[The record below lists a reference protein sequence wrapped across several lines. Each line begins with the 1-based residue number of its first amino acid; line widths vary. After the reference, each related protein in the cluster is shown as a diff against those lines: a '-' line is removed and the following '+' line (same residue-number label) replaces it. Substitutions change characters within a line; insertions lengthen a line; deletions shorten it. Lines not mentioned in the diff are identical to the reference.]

1 MIDYAVINPA
11 TGETLA
17 TYDTFTD
24 AQVEDA
30 IARAASAATTWAAT
44 SPAERA
50 TVIRRIAELHR
61 ERKDELGAI
70 IVREMGKP
78 IAAAVG
84 EVEFAADIIEFY
96 ADNIEKI
103 TADQPLDIV
112 GDGTA
117 VVRRAPLGALLG
129 IMPWNFPAYQV
140 ARFAA
145 PNLAIGNTIIL
156 KHAPQCPESA
166 AAIEA
171 IYRDAG
177 LPDGGYVNV
186 YATNEQAAT
195 IIADPRV
202 HGVSVT
208 GSERAGA
215 AVAEVAGRNLKKVA
229 LELGGSDPFIV
240 LSTDDLDAVVQNAVD
255 ARLDNNGQ
263 SCNGA
268 KRFIVVDELYDAF
281 LEKFVAKMGE
291 VGPGDPMA
299 GEAAYG
305 VLSSAQAAETLEGQV
320 KKAVDG
326 GAQVLVGKVGDLL
339 ELADVVRAGGG
350 LDDEWQARALQDTRA
365 LDGVAP
371 RAADLPES
379 IVTIRIE
386 RVEREREASRARLQ
400 QPGGDVLRDADAVG
414 ADHHP
419 EPPLRGTLD
428 DGQDVAAKER
438 LAAGQDGDALGG
450 NGRDLVDEFEVDCVL
465 DDGVSVGL
473 DALDVFGDG
482 RRIQGHCHGL
492 KRRLRA

>member
-1 MIDYAVINPA
+1 MTDYAVINPA

-24 AQVEDA
+24 AQIEDA
-30 IARAASAATTWAAT
+30 VARAASAAVTWAAT
-44 SPAERA
+44 APADRA
-50 TVIRRIAELHR
+50 VVIRRIAELHR
-61 ERKDELGAI
+61 SRKDELAAI

-103 TADQPLDIV
+103 TADQPIDIL

-145 PNLAIGNTIIL
+145 PNLAIGNPIIL

-166 AAIEA
+166 AALEA

-195 IIADPRV
+195 IIADSRV

-240 LSTDDLDAVVQNAVD
+240 LSADDLDAVVQSAVD

-268 KRFIVVDELYDAF
+268 KRFIVIDGLYDEFAT
-281 LEKFVAKMGE
+281 KFAAGLSAISAQDPTREETVL
-291 VGPGDPMA
+291 GPLSS
-299 GEAAYG
+299 EAAAAR
-305 VLSSAQAAETLEGQV
+305 LQEQIDTALAQGATLLT
-320 KKAVDG
+320 G
-326 GAQVLVGKVGDLL
+326 GTRKGTFFAPTV
-339 ELADVVRAGGG
+339 LADVTPEMDVYREELFGPAAVVYRVADEDAAVALANDTSFGLGSYVFTTDAEQAERVANGIEAGMVYVNLVLADSPELPFGG
-350 LDDEWQARALQDTRA
+350 VKRSGTSRELGL
-365 LDGVAP
+365 L
-371 RAADLPES
+371 AADEFVNKKL
-379 IVTIRIE
+379 IRK
-386 RVEREREASRARLQ
+386 
-400 QPGGDVLRDADAVG
+400 G
-414 ADHHP
+414 
-419 EPPLRGTLD
+419 
-428 DGQDVAAKER
+428 
-438 LAAGQDGDALGG
+438 
-450 NGRDLVDEFEVDCVL
+450 
-465 DDGVSVGL
+465 
-473 DALDVFGDG
+473 
-482 RRIQGHCHGL
+482 
-492 KRRLRA
+492 

>member
-268 KRFIVVDELYDAF
+268 KRFIVVDGLYEEF
-281 LEKFVAKMGE
+281 TSKFVASLAAVSAE
-291 VGPGDPMA
+291 DPTQEDTVLGP
-299 GEAAYG
+299 
-305 VLSSAQAAETLEGQV
+305 LSSLAAAERLQEQVDTAVSQGATLLTGGTREGAFFAPTV
-320 KKAVDG
+320 
-326 GAQVLVGKVGDLL
+326 
-339 ELADVVRAGGG
+339 LADVTPAMDVYREELFGPAAVVYRVADEDAAVALANDTSFGLGSYVFTTDAEQAERVANGIEAGMVYVNLVLADSPELPFGG
-350 LDDEWQARALQDTRA
+350 VKRSGTSRELGL
-365 LDGVAP
+365 L
-371 RAADLPES
+371 AADEFVNKKL
-379 IVTIRIE
+379 IR
-386 RVEREREASRARLQ
+386 
-400 QPGGDVLRDADAVG
+400 
-414 ADHHP
+414 
-419 EPPLRGTLD
+419 
-428 DGQDVAAKER
+428 VA
-438 LAAGQDGDALGG
+438 
-450 NGRDLVDEFEVDCVL
+450 
-465 DDGVSVGL
+465 
-473 DALDVFGDG
+473 
-482 RRIQGHCHGL
+482 
-492 KRRLRA
+492 

>member
-30 IARAASAATTWAAT
+30 IARAASAVTTWAAT

-268 KRFIVVDELYDAF
+268 KRFIVVDGLYEEF
-281 LEKFVAKMGE
+281 TSKFVASLAAVSAE
-291 VGPGDPMA
+291 DPTQEDTVLGP
-299 GEAAYG
+299 
-305 VLSSAQAAETLEGQV
+305 LSSLAAAERLQEQVDTAVSQGATLLTGGTREGAFFAPTV
-320 KKAVDG
+320 
-326 GAQVLVGKVGDLL
+326 
-339 ELADVVRAGGG
+339 LADVTPAMDVYREELFGPAAVVYRVADEDAAVALANDTSFGLGSYVFTTDAEQAERVANGIEAGMVYVNLVLADSPELPFGG
-350 LDDEWQARALQDTRA
+350 VKRSGTSRELGL
-365 LDGVAP
+365 L
-371 RAADLPES
+371 AADEFVNKKL
-379 IVTIRIE
+379 IRK
-386 RVEREREASRARLQ
+386 
-400 QPGGDVLRDADAVG
+400 G
-414 ADHHP
+414 
-419 EPPLRGTLD
+419 
-428 DGQDVAAKER
+428 
-438 LAAGQDGDALGG
+438 
-450 NGRDLVDEFEVDCVL
+450 
-465 DDGVSVGL
+465 
-473 DALDVFGDG
+473 
-482 RRIQGHCHGL
+482 
-492 KRRLRA
+492 